1 MSVLCYCTFLVGL
14 GHVCETVLKEES
26 NPEGTVHAHPNYP
39 TVYRCVLLAF
49 GWPFGARGL
58 SRAAAAN
65 TPDETPEHW
74 AGPALG

>member
-1 MSVLCYCTFLVGL
+1 MYVKQS
-14 GHVCETVLKEES
+14 LKEES

-39 TVYRCVLLAF
+39 TVYRCVFLAF

-65 TPDETPEHW
+65 TPDETPEHTGRAQPW
-74 AGPALG
+74 VDIRVLAGRS